1 MMTRGWHWSTHRIS
15 ILFTAAATLT
25 ISSLSTW
32 ASTGGMNGCGGINGF
47 GRISETDQVK
57 VVLEFSHDA
66 MDVLPGILVVRG
78 GGMAHKV
85 A

>member
-1 MMTRGWHWSTHRIS
+1 MMTRGWHWSIHWIS

-32 ASTGGMNGCGGINGF
+32 AITGGMNGFGG
-47 GRISETDQVK
+47 ISETEQVK